1 MSASSP
7 PDVNFWFDKRCAR
20 AFWSQCELPPYREL
34 LAHTAEWM
42 APARGERWLDLGCG
56 SGQLT
61 RALWDGSEGQV
72 ASVVAVDCAAAN
84 DEAIASLRESLVPLA
99 SPERV
104 SFQQVD
110 FSHGLSAFADKTFD
124 GIVSGLSI
132 QYAQHY
138 SATEGR
144 WTAEAYDN
152 ILAEALRVSKPGG
165 RFVFS
170 VNVPN
175 PGWLKIAFHGIPSFF
190 TTSKPLRHLRNG
202 MRMLRYGSWLKQEAA
217 RGRFHYLPADLIR
230 AKLAAA
236 GFDRIEHRV
245 SYARQAF
252 LFRAY
257 RPA

>member
-1 MSASSP
+1 MSAVSP

-34 LAHTAEWM
+34 LAHTTEWM
-42 APARGERWLDLGCG
+42 APNRGERWLDLGCG

-61 RALWDGSEGQV
+61 RAIWDHSEGQV

-84 DEAIASLRESLVPLA
+84 DDAISLLRETLTPRPT
-99 SPERV
+99 PERV
-104 SFQQVD
+104 SFRQVD
-110 FSHGLSAFADKTFD
+110 FSNGLPAFADGTFD

-138 SATEGR
+138 NADEGR
-144 WTAEAYDN
+144 WTTQAYDG
-152 ILAEALRVSKPGG
+152 ILAEARRVLRPGG

-170 VNVPN
+170 VNVPD
-175 PGWLKIAFHGIPSFF
+175 PGWLRVAFHGIPGFF
-190 TTSKPLRHLRNG
+190 RTSEPLKFFRNS
-202 MRMLRYGSWLKQEAA
+202 MRMLRYGTWLKQEAVK
-217 RGRFHYLPADLIR
+217 GRFHYLPADAIR

-236 GFDRIEHRV
+236 GFGRIEHRV

>member
-34 LAHTAEWM
+34 LTHTTEWM
-42 APARGERWLDLGCG
+42 APASGEHWLDLGCG

-61 RALWDGSEGQV
+61 RALWDQSEGRV
-72 ASVVAVDCAAAN
+72 ASIVAVDCAAAN
-84 DEAIASLRESLVPLA
+84 DEAIALLRDSLAPRPA
-99 SPERV
+99 PERI
-104 SFQQVD
+104 SFRQVD
-110 FSHGLSAFADKTFD
+110 FSHGLPAFDEKSFD

-138 SATEGR
+138 SPAEGR
-144 WTAEAYDN
+144 WTTSAYDG
-152 ILAEALRVSKPGG
+152 LLSEARRVLRPGG

-175 PGWLKIAFHGIPSFF
+175 PAWMRIALHGIPSFF
-190 TTSKPLRHLRNG
+190 RTPKPLRFFRNS
-202 MRMLRYGSWLKQEAA
+202 MRMMRYGSWLKQEAA
-217 RGRFHYLPADLIR
+217 RGRFHYLPAEEIR
-230 AKLAAA
+230 TKLVAA
-236 GFDRIEHRV
+236 GFERIEHRV